1 MSLLDLAGKVHAEC
15 VRCGLCAT
23 HCEFLTKYG
32 LPGDLG
38 RSIIRNGPRANPF
51 ECSLCQL
58 CAGVCPEGINPW
70 QMFLAMRSQAVST
83 SPAILKRY
91 RRILTYQAMGRSALF
106 SLYRIPQ
113 GCRSVF
119 FPGCSIS
126 GTRPEST
133 LNLFQEI
140 IKIVPDPGVVLD
152 CCCKPSHDLGNMD
165 MFRNGLQR
173 IVNRLHAQGVEEI
186 ITVCP
191 SCFWIFKSYA
201 RHLCVKMIWE
211 YLNPGKDCFVGA
223 ERRPRV
229 RLHDPCTIRFSPDVQ
244 EKVRALIRGLG
255 LDFQELSLNSRHTL
269 CCGEG
274 GFVGFV
280 NKDIAMKWGR
290 MRKEQAGNDAVITYC
305 TGCTGFL
312 GLSGIKTVH
321 LADLLFDPG
330 KAMAGKIMLAKTP
343 MTYWNRL
350 RLKRRFVRT
359 ILK

>member
-1 MSLLDLAGKVHAEC
+1 MDLPDLARNIHSKC
-15 VRCGLCAT
+15 VRCRTCQKECL
-23 HCEFLTKYG
+23 FLQKYG
-32 LPGDLG
+32 LPGDIAK
-38 RSIIRNGPRANPF
+38 SILDHNDKANPF

-58 CAGVCPEGINPW
+58 CAGVCPEGINPSR
-70 QMFLAMRSQAVST
+70 MILAMRTQAVST
-83 SPAILKRY
+83 SPVILKKY
-91 RRILTYQAMGRSALF
+91 RRILVYQALGRSRLL
-106 SLYRIPQ
+106 SLYKIPE

-133 LNLFQEI
+133 WKLFQGLRISE
-140 IKIVPDPGVVLD
+140 PGLGVVLD

-165 MFRNGLQR
+165 MFKNGFQR
-173 IVNRLHAQGVEEI
+173 IVNRLHARGVEEI
-186 ITVCP
+186 ITACP

-201 RHLCVKMIWE
+201 RHLSVRMIWE
-211 YLNPGKDCFVGA
+211 YLNPGKDCLVGA

-229 RLHDPCTIRFSPDVQ
+229 RLHDPCTTRFFPDVQ

-255 LDFQELSLNSRHTL
+255 LDFQELPLNSRHTL

-274 GFVGFV
+274 GSVGFV
-280 NKDIAMKWGR
+280 NKDIAMKWGT

-305 TGCTGFL
+305 AGCAGFL
-312 GLSGIKTVH
+312 DLSGITTIH
-321 LADLLFDPG
+321 LADLLLDLK
-330 KAMAGKIMLAKTP
+330 KALSGEIIQDKPPK
-343 MTYWNRL
+343 TYWNRL